1 MSGVRVYPHLFM
13 DPLQELWNLYEGYKS
28 PPMDKVKRKVHA
40 LDAEKRLGMGSP
52 KKDKRRMKMDM
63 LAYVDKDPELRAMH
77 RQAKQGVERENR
89 ERGRKKMEE
98 MNVVD
103 KPELQPDPE
112 PSTISTPQR
121 GNEEHPV
128 IQQRMQVDQLRQQG
142 VPDEDAHQQV
152 HGEVDLAD
160 AQSKA
165 DFAATLARIQQD
177 SEKRGIRIDDSTTFM
192 SLLARTKQQEKQD
205 AVTPQDLKSPKDQ
218 EVPDEL
224 EMQQEECYNFDVM
237 YLQTYGRA

>member
-13 DPLQELWNLYEGYKS
+13 PAKSKAQQRLMGLAYGNPEVRKQIGIKKKDARKMAKTKHDGLPERVTEDLLQELWDLYEF
-28 PPMDKVKRKVHA
+28 
-40 LDAEKRLGMGSP
+40 
-52 KKDKRRMKMDM
+52 
-63 LAYVDKDPELRAMH
+63 
-77 RQAKQGVERENR
+77 
-89 ERGRKKMEE
+89 
-98 MNVVD
+98 NVVD

-112 PSTISTPQR
+112 PSAISTPQR

-128 IQQRMQVDQLRQQG
+128 IQRRMQVDQLRQQG
-142 VPDEDAHQQV
+142 MSDEDAHQEV
-152 HGEVDLAD
+152 HGEVQLAD

-177 SEKRGIRIDDSTTFM
+177 SDKRGIKIDDSTTFM
-192 SLLARTKQQEKQD
+192 SLLARTKEMEKQN
-205 AVTPQDLKSPKDQ
+205 AVTAQDLKSPMDK

-224 EMQQEECYNFDVM
+224 EIQQQECYNFDVM